1 MWKNGSDV
9 NDFGEPVRLYLPIAY
24 KFNGTIQPNIS
35 VIGGTPSYFE
45 NDQHVTRD
53 HASCGICG
61 DAMHLLVQLHVPRT
75 PEGIHQYAVR
85 RSVYL
90 FGCNRASCGR
100 RALEQGGGNFSFG
113 GGGTIA
119 CRRSQDP
126 DQESEVAVA
135 EKEAPE
141 PAKSTWG
148 DDTDAADDDSD
159 DNDWSNVGGED
170 VGDMEAML
178 NNMEISGPKGIGAK
192 KKPGKKQAANANS
205 SNVDPSIP
213 RFTCFEIRAQQEPA
227 GKKGFDADIV
237 EEDNI
242 GISSSS
248 DEKIQAMLARYMAE
262 EEDEEILSAIRGSVG
277 GAATEKDEQLSEG
290 DRAMLTFTD
299 RVKRAPRQVL
309 RYAKNGEPI
318 WSLPPTSGTIKEML
332 SVPNCPCGARR
343 IFEFQLMPSLL
354 HVLEVDR
361 HALSVSQV
369 PVSGESYREDEIWTR
384 EFSNGGQNWGSIA
397 VYTCSESC
405 ESNREEFVIV
415 QSSLDGMPE
424 RRKDGKMVVEVQ
436 MGDDNDED
444 VEYDNA

>member
-24 KFNGTIQPNIS
+24 KFNGTIQANTS
-35 VIGGTPSYFE
+35 VIGGTPSYFD

-53 HASCGICG
+53 QASCRICG
-61 DAMHLLVQLHVPRT
+61 DAMHLLVQLHVPST
-75 PEGIHQYAVR
+75 QDGIHQFSVR
-85 RSVYL
+85 RSLYL

-100 RALEQGGGNFSFG
+100 RALEQDGGDFSFG
-113 GGGTIA
+113 GGGTMV
-119 CRRSQDP
+119 CRRSQDSYR
-126 DQESEVAVA
+126 ESEVAVIA
-135 EKEAPE
+135 KETPE
-141 PAKSTWG
+141 PAKSTWA
-148 DDTDAADDDSD
+148 DDTVAATDDD
-159 DNDWSNVGGED
+159 DNDWSGVGDED
-170 VGDMEAML
+170 VGTMEAML

-192 KKPGKKQAANANS
+192 KKSVKKHTV
-205 SNVDPSIP
+205 SNGGTVDASIP
-213 RFTCFEIRAQQEPA
+213 RFTCYEVRAQQEPT
-227 GKKGFDADIV
+227 GKRGAEADNT
-237 EEDNI
+237 EDDNI

-262 EEDEEILSAIRGSVG
+262 EDDEEILSAIRGSVG
-277 GAATEKDEQLSEG
+277 WAATEKDEQLSEG

-318 WSLPPTSGTIKEML
+318 WSLPQSSVTTKEWL
-332 SVPNCPCGARR
+332 SVPKCPCGARR
-343 IFEFQLMPSLL
+343 NFEFQLMTSLL
-354 HVLEVDR
+354 HLLEVDR
-361 HALSVSQV
+361 HALSISEG
-369 PVSGESYREDEIWTR
+369 SISEESYREDEIWTR

-397 VYTCSESC
+397 VYTCSDSC
-405 ESNREEFVIV
+405 ETNREEFVVV

-436 MGDDNDED
+436 MADDNDED